1 MCICCRQYGQAYT
14 DYNIGFI
21 NIRTCLCPVKSS
33 IQFNTNTRNHNSDTR
48 KVSEELTTIEE
59 MSPNDENSIRVL
71 KDKNFIEKFP
81 QGLIVSHNIYNRLK
95 GSIISDINVSYKIL
109 MRINRFNT
117 CSSLQRRISSTIV
130 YLLASIKFKQ
140 MKKQFWL
147 NRGMVFE

>member
-1 MCICCRQYGQAYT
+1 MCICCRQYGQAYQIIIS
-14 DYNIGFI
+14 DLLIYELVYVRLN
-21 NIRTCLCPVKSS
+21 L
-33 IQFNTNTRNHNSDTR
+33 QFNTNTRNHNSDTR

-95 GSIISDINVSYKIL
+95 GSIISDINVSLSYKIL

-147 NRGMVFE
+147 NRGTVFE